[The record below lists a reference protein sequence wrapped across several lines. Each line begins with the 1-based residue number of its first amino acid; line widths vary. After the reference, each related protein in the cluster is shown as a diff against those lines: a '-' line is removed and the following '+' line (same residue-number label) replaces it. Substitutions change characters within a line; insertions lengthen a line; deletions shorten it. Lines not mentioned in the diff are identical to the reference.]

1 MLPTMFDV
9 GYDLLRMASLA
20 LAAQDFETVGQN
32 LLRIGIELVEGD
44 VRDIEP
50 DWPSLPN

>member
-20 LAAQDFETVGQN
+20 LAAQDFEIVGQN

-50 DWPSLPN
+50 AWPSLPN

>member
-1 MLPTMFDV
+1 MFDV
-9 GYDLLRMASLA
+9 GSDFLRMASLA
-20 LAAQDFETVGQN
+20 LAARVFEAMGQN

-50 DWPSLPN
+50 AWPSLPN